1 MPRPIAVG
9 SIFIECN
16 HFGGTP
22 ADLDT
27 FRRSELI
34 HGDEVLD
41 VREGVIGGM
50 FDVLKDEG
58 TTIAPLLVASACPSG
73 PVTAE
78 CYTELKAQLLARLTK
93 APPVD
98 GVLLGL
104 HGAAAADNAGDL
116 EGDLLSAVRE
126 IVGADTPVVATLDL
140 HAHITETMVTEADA
154 LLAWETYPHRDAFET
169 GQRGARALLDILQGT
184 LTPTMAMAT
193 VPVMVSAIHGG
204 TELPGPFAEVMERAK
219 AWERTGEVYSASAI
233 LVHPYLDLP
242 KMGGGGIVITNDN
255 MERAVS
261 LASQLAAE
269 YWDRRFELE
278 PELLTPDA
286 AIQKGLTETG
296 QILLVETADCCGG
309 GAAGDSVASIR
320 ALLAAC
326 PNHRSV
332 ASVVDPNAAERCH
345 QAGVGAEV
353 HLQLGHQ
360 IDTRWG
366 GPVEVTGRVLNLTDG
381 RFQYQ
386 GGIWDGRSG
395 DMGPAAVIQ
404 AGGIEICIATH
415 PTYEWCGE
423 QLASLGVDTTDA
435 KFVVAKNPMNYHMV
449 WPSAKAFV
457 LDTPG
462 PTPATLR
469 HLPVK
474 RLQRPYFPLD
484 PEIQNLEP
492 VVYRGNQTRRSNRDM
507 PLGGD

>member
-22 ADLDT
+22 ADLYT
-27 FRRSELI
+27 FRRSELLY
-34 HGDEVLD
+34 GDDALE

-50 FDVLKDEG
+50 YDVLRDARVE
-58 TTIAPLLVASACPSG
+58 IAPLLVASACPSG

-78 CYTELKAQLLARLTK
+78 CYSELKTQLLVRLAK
-93 APPVD
+93 SLPVD

-104 HGAAAADNAGDL
+104 HGAAAAENAGDL

-126 IVGADTPVVATLDL
+126 IVGPDTPVVATLDL

-154 LLAWETYPHRDAFET
+154 LLAWETYPHRDALET

-184 LTPTMAMAT
+184 LIPTMALAK

-204 TELPGPFAEVMERAK
+204 TELPGPFAEVMDRAKVWERA
-219 AWERTGEVYSASAI
+219 GEVYSAGAI

-242 KMGGGGIVITNDN
+242 DMGGGGIVITNDN

-261 LASQLAAE
+261 LASQLATE

-278 PELLTPDA
+278 PDLLTPDA
-286 AIQKGLTETG
+286 AVQAGLSEEG
-296 QILLVETADCCGG
+296 QVLLVETADCCGG
-309 GAAGDSVASIR
+309 GAAGDSIASLR
-320 ALLAAC
+320 ALLSAC
-326 PNHRSV
+326 PNRRSV
-332 ASVVDPNAAERCH
+332 ASVVDPNAAQRCH
-345 QAGVGAEV
+345 QAGVGADV
-353 HLQLGHQ
+353 RLQLGHQ

-366 GPVEVTGRVLNLTDG
+366 NPIEVTGRVLNVTDG

-386 GGIWDGRSG
+386 GGIWDGRPG
-395 DMGPAAVIQ
+395 DMGPSAVIQ
-404 AGGIEICIATH
+404 AGGINICIATH

-423 QLASLGVDTTDA
+423 QLTSLGVDTTEA
-435 KFVVAKNPMNYHMV
+435 KFVVVKNPMNYHMV
-449 WPSAKAFV
+449 WPSAKTFV

-469 HLPVK
+469 HLPFR
-474 RLQRPYFPLD
+474 RLQRPFFPLD
-484 PEIQNLEP
+484 EHIENSQPA
-492 VVYRGNQTRRSNRDM
+492 VYCGSERRGGHR
-507 PLGGD
+507 